1 MGNWY
6 EEALKLRT
14 LFDSDTEP
22 SALTAQIDLLEQKLE
37 SLKAN
42 IAGSAVKDDAEE
54 SHFNFSAD
62 FYAGERPA
70 VITTRGLTKIYGS
83 YKANDAV
90 NITVKKGSI
99 YGLIGRNGAGKTTWM
114 KMVLG
119 LTRSDGGTVDLG
131 GDLNAVRKRIGY
143 MIETPCFYDS
153 LTAFQNLMYRAKL
166 IELEDPEKAI
176 DEALQKVGIAA
187 KKHDRL
193 KTFSLGQ
200 KQLLGIA
207 SAIMGDPELLILDEP
222 VNGLDP
228 VAIVNIRNLLLD
240 MNRQGTT
247 IVISSHILGELQK
260 LATCYGFILQGR
272 LVKELSETELMDRD
286 INIEEL
292 FVKLAKGE
300 RA

>member
-6 EEALKLRT
+6 EEALKLRA
-14 LFDSDTEP
+14 LFDSDTES
-22 SALTAQIDLLEQKLE
+22 SALTAQIDVLTQKLE
-37 SLKAN
+37 SLKEN
-42 IAGSAVKDDAEE
+42 IEGNAVKDEAAS
-54 SHFNFSAD
+54 SHFNFSPD

-131 GDLNAVRKRIGY
+131 GELNTVRKRIGY

-166 IELEDPEKAI
+166 IELENPEQAI

-207 SAIMGDPELLILDEP
+207 SAIMGDPELLFLDEP

-240 MNRQGTT
+240 MNRRGTT

-260 LATCYGFILQGR
+260 LATCYGFILQGQ
-272 LVKELSETELMDRD
+272 LVKELSETELMSRD